1 MKKIVL
7 KRAEYK
13 IISGLYAA
21 SLMLYSSKALLAASL
36 HGFPSLYFRENFKKV
51 KKSILQQLPFPY
63 MFPMIAT
70 VLPNALRSTVHL
82 PFNCLF

>member
-1 MKKIVL
+1 
-7 KRAEYK
+7 
-13 IISGLYAA
+13 
-21 SLMLYSSKALLAASL
+21 MLYSSKALLAASL